1 MIQSQIYDTSGLP
14 STRRIPGK
22 NQRVGAN
29 IQLTSGINAN
39 RVIAEGKALKSKP
52 MTWAVAA
59 SIATVMAAGLAYWQ
73 FFTTKS
79 QAETNS
85 DSNPAITQSSSAHE
99 SFNEG
104 GKENSQRVV
113 GNGNSASRDDHS
125 TTVEST
131 SGDGGVSVSSGKTE
145 VLQVF
150 PPAAQP
156 KPKAREP
163 NEQVPSGV
171 RFMQGD
177 QVHGSLFV
185 LTKNT
190 PANQLLKHNVKCIA
204 PVTDDYFTG
213 EYLYVGELSAEG
225 RMQRVVEKSTP
236 VIESVVGVVSAFEPM
251 EPVIPQYA
259 GMENLPG
266 VEVAYLL
273 EKKDTPLPWV
283 FEPTFCRYVKK
294 GQKDRPDF
302 ESGTGFFP
310 KVLTDS
316 DPNFLRA
323 WFTAKDSGIYWVNC
337 KVVVRDGAYEN
348 STQTF
353 ELLKKPIPIAFFSA
367 DDERPPAA
375 AKSGDWKLIGPERK

>member
-1 MIQSQIYDTSGLP
+1 M
-14 STRRIPGK
+14 
-22 NQRVGAN
+22 GAN
-29 IQLTSGINAN
+29 IQLNSDIISN
-39 RVIAEGKALKSKP
+39 RVLVEGKALKSKP

-73 FFTTKS
+73 FFTAKS
-79 QAETNS
+79 QAETSS
-85 DSNPAITQSSSAHE
+85 DSNPAINQPSLNNE
-99 SFNEG
+99 SFRDG
-104 GKENSQRVV
+104 GKDHSQRVV
-113 GNGNSASRDDHS
+113 GNGNSASSDDHS

-131 SGDGGVSVSSGKTE
+131 SEDGGVSVSSGKTE

-150 PPAAQP
+150 PPAANS
-156 KPKAREP
+156 KSKAREP

-171 RFMQGD
+171 RFMQGE

-185 LTKNT
+185 LTEHT
-190 PANQLLKHNVKCIA
+190 PNNQLLMHKVSCIA

-225 RMQRVVEKSTP
+225 RMQRVVENSTP
-236 VIESVVGVVSAFEPM
+236 VIESVVVVVSAFEPM

-259 GMENLPG
+259 GMESLPG

-294 GQKDRPDF
+294 GQKDPPDF

-337 KVVVRDGAYEN
+337 KVVVRDGANEK
-348 STQTF
+348 SAQTF
-353 ELLKKPIPIAFFSA
+353 ELLKKPIPIAFFGA

-375 AKSGDWKLIGPERK
+375 AKSGDWKLIGPEKK

>member
-1 MIQSQIYDTSGLP
+1 M
-14 STRRIPGK
+14 
-22 NQRVGAN
+22 GAN
-29 IQLTSGINAN
+29 SQLHFGIILN
-39 RVIAEGKALKSKP
+39 RLFVEGKSLKRKP

-73 FFTTKS
+73 FFTTTS
-79 QAETNS
+79 RAETNS
-85 DSNPAITQSSSAHE
+85 DSNPGANQPSSRNE
-99 SFNEG
+99 SFSDG
-104 GKENSQRVV
+104 GKDHSQHVV
-113 GNGNSASRDDHS
+113 GNGSSPSSDDHS
-125 TTVEST
+125 ITAEST

-145 VLQVF
+145 FLQVF
-150 PPAAQP
+150 PPATDA

-185 LTKNT
+185 LTENT
-190 PANQLLKHNVKCIA
+190 PNNQLLKHNVGCIA
-204 PVTDDYFTG
+204 PVKDDSVSH
-213 EYLYVGELSAEG
+213 EYLYVGELRAEG

-236 VIESVVGVVSAFEPM
+236 VIESVVVVVSAFKPM

-259 GMENLPG
+259 GMVNLPG

-273 EKKDTPLPWV
+273 EKKDAPLPWV
-283 FEPTFCRYVKK
+283 FEPAFCRYVKK
-294 GQKDRPDF
+294 GQKDQPDF
-302 ESGTGFFP
+302 EPGNGFFP

-323 WFTAKDSGIYWVNC
+323 WFTAKDPGIYWVNC
-337 KVVVRDGAYEN
+337 KVVVRDGAHEN

-353 ELLKKPIPIAFFSA
+353 KLLKKPIPIAFFGA
-367 DDERPPAA
+367 GDERPPAA
-375 AKSGDWKLIGPERK
+375 AKSGDWKLIGPEKK